1 MKTAEEWIKY
11 LDPNTS
17 SESCCYSP
25 VPIED
30 IKQIQLDAMKEGM
43 RRAADFIINW
53 CPSTQK
59 PGGAACISCKELS
72 KAILTDAN
80 NRTELP

>member
-1 MKTAEEWIKY
+1 MKQAKEWIKY

-30 IKQIQLDAMKEGM
+30 IKQIQLDSFKAGE
-43 RRAADFIINW
+43 RFAAGIADKAYGYTGHNGNSIA
-53 CPSTQK
+53 SD
-59 PGGAACISCKELS
+59 
-72 KAILTDAN
+72 AILTDAN
-80 NRTELP
+80 NRTKLP